1 MPIDIPKSRDEFM
14 SMPIDQQR
22 LVVKKL
28 EFMSMPIDQQR
39 DVVAK
44 LENAQQTGAFEAAA
58 RGFGQ
63 GLTFNTLDEIIGSV
77 KGGVRALGGEPLGQ
91 SVEEEIELA
100 RRGFRKAERDQP
112 FATGAGQVAG
122 SVLPAIAAPA
132 IGASKLAAGSLLGA
146 GAKAVIPKTAAGRLG
161 AGVAAGGLAGAGKS
175 EEGVGSEEFRH
186 SVQAGMAGGALGQAG
201 FGLGKL
207 VVGKTGKMAGGLT
220 KAMGMVADKASKAGF
235 IPKAVVG
242 VAKKQIPGAMAKG
255 FDKAIKLMEAGDLP
269 ANQAGILM
277 QGLQSGGAGLAT
289 AYINLI
295 NNDVEFARAVEA
307 GEVKP
312 SPGKLGDFVPKAFT
326 EKSDSTFSGRLQ
338 AGIDELF
345 GVDQIGLDPGEKPF
359 KGQPTDDDRIAMT
372 LVPLFAGITKK
383 VTSLNPEKI
392 KELLEK
398 KGKKLSG
405 VDEERLRILNKPGM
419 SEARKDK
426 LINQINEGIKSG
438 KQGSDV
444 TDLDIIKRR
453 MDRSVGSFMKK
464 QYDMH
469 IDMMSPKSYFKFQEK
484 LQKISPGDP
493 GKIGYEERL
502 KILAD
507 MASKSGEKK
516 RINNSIRNM
525 NFIKENPKLAKELN
539 DIDVSLDLV
548 SEEKRSKLLQR
559 RDEIWKMVTESEMPQ
574 TKGIIKAR
582 SKIEK
587 WNEGLPSDSDLNK
600 MADYNYS
607 TYRKMRDLKKEINA
621 LDEGSLTKS
630 KITRLNKMKKEAM
643 AEYQEKAKENDIL
656 EKLYRGDDIKPSIE
670 KVGKGAF
677 PARMKTIE
685 GGEKGI
691 QRTKLGGIKK
701 ELENLQTNAPLDD
714 SDYEL
719 LSEFPTASIAKLQK
733 IRDEYQQKVD
743 KISHREDNKFI
754 LKAAEY
760 WLLKKGDK

>member
-28 EFMSMPIDQQR
+28 EFMSLPIDQQR

-132 IGASKLAAGSLLGA
+132 IGASKLAAGTLLGA

-242 VAKKQIPGAMAKG
+242 VAKKQIPGVMAKG

-405 VDEERLRILNKPGM
+405 IDEERLRILNKPGM
-419 SEARKDK
+419 SQERKDK
-426 LINQINEGIKSG
+426 LIDKINQGIRGKGEGGSLGDIEIK
-438 KQGSDV
+438 KN
-444 TDLDIIKRR
+444 RR
-453 MDRSVGSFMKK
+453 ERSVWRDTKK
-464 QYDMH
+464 LYDRI
-469 IDMMSPKSYFKFQEK
+469 IDSMPPKKYFKMEDEI
-484 LQKISPGDP
+484 QKKYPGDP
-493 GKIGYEERL
+493 TKMGYDERL
-502 KILAD
+502 ELIAK
-507 MASKSGEKK
+507 MMSGDIKK
-516 RINNSIRNM
+516 AANSALKRHRFLM
-525 NFIKENPKLAKELN
+525 QNPKLAEELSDIDNRVDLLSGSKRDNLFQRKREIEKQISAFQMPDTKEIASARKKLDDLRKDLPSSELDKIADNNFTLYRKLRDITN
-539 DIDVSLDLV
+539 DIKNADVEKV
-548 SEEKRSKLLQR
+548 SASKLSQLKKKKAEAMKEYQ
-559 RDEIWKMVTESEMPQ
+559 DWAKKEKILGEVYKDDKYKAPPTKEGFFGTEFKLIPGGD
-574 TKGIIKAR
+574 KGIRGERLRKLR
-582 SKIEK
+582 S
-587 WNEGLPSDSDLNK
+587 
-600 MADYNYS
+600 
-607 TYRKMRDLKKEINA
+607 
-621 LDEGSLTKS
+621 
-630 KITRLNKMKKEAM
+630 
-643 AEYQEKAKENDIL
+643 
-656 EKLYRGDDIKPSIE
+656 
-670 KVGKGAF
+670 
-677 PARMKTIE
+677 
-685 GGEKGI
+685 
-691 QRTKLGGIKK
+691 
-701 ELENLQTNAPLDD
+701 ELEDLGNRSELDQEHLNILGQMPKATREQLLDFRKNL
-714 SDYEL
+714 
-719 LSEFPTASIAKLQK
+719 I
-733 IRDEYQQKVD
+733 
-743 KISHREDNKFI
+743 DNKQTYKSI
-754 LKAAEY
+754 PNDYKHLMKAIDY

>member
-91 SVEEEIELA
+91 SVDEEIELA

-132 IGASKLAAGSLLGA
+132 IGASKLAAGTLLGA

-405 VDEERLRILNKPGM
+405 IDEERLRILNKPGM
-419 SEARKDK
+419 SQERKDR
-426 LINQINEGIKSG
+426 LIDRINEGIQGKGEGSVKDIKRTTPSDMLKQIDDDLKSG
-438 KQGSDV
+438 KIRNLKKKGPSIENKKVEDLTDKEFLNRLETVRKRIEDVNRMPDESVDEDILENLAKERVRLLDEYRRRQGQGNVKNLDLRKAEPKREGEESLDDLYFRLNRLSRDDPEFTRIQDKIDDMTGQKPRPERRLNWLKEYDDEDLHDAIDHINVQRNRFMEKGISDV
-444 TDLDIIKRR
+444 EFLKRQDEVEPEELLGKSAFKNLKKGWLREYPPDEWVSVIKKKFKREFNVDLKNLSDVIVI
-453 MDRSVGSFMKK
+453 DDDVGDGMGRIHLAYGLGQK
-464 QYDMH
+464 
-469 IDMMSPKSYFKFQEK
+469 IPVSYFK
-484 LQKISPGDP
+484 G
-493 GKIGYEERL
+493 
-502 KILAD
+502 
-507 MASKSGEKK
+507 
-516 RINNSIRNM
+516 
-525 NFIKENPKLAKELN
+525 
-539 DIDVSLDLV
+539 
-548 SEEKRSKLLQR
+548 
-559 RDEIWKMVTESEMPQ
+559 
-574 TKGIIKAR
+574 
-582 SKIEK
+582 
-587 WNEGLPSDSDLNK
+587 
-600 MADYNYS
+600 
-607 TYRKMRDLKKEINA
+607 RK
-621 LDEGSLTKS
+621 
-630 KITRLNKMKKEAM
+630 
-643 AEYQEKAKENDIL
+643 
-656 EKLYRGDDIKPSIE
+656 
-670 KVGKGAF
+670 
-677 PARMKTIE
+677 
-685 GGEKGI
+685 
-691 QRTKLGGIKK
+691 
-701 ELENLQTNAPLDD
+701 
-714 SDYEL
+714 
-719 LSEFPTASIAKLQK
+719 
-733 IRDEYQQKVD
+733 
-743 KISHREDNKFI
+743 
-754 LKAAEY
+754 
-760 WLLKKGDK
+760 